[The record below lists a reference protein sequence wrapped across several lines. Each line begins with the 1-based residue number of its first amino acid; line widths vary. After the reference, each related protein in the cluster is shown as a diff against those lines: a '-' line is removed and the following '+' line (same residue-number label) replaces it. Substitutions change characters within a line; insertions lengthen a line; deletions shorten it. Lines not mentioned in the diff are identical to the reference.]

1 MVVCETHQLT
11 LFHGSLLHLLSNSK
25 LWRSRLIKC
34 LQGLCKS
41 WLCNRTQCIT
51 AGCKRSSSC
60 YEGTKNSLCQ
70 VSSLC
75 VDCAGELES
84 CGFCSLGPAF
94 QPVTPE
100 LADVLWPVSCV
111 GHGIDLLKSVVAMC
125 DCKGLGWEVVFP
137 K

>member
-1 MVVCETHQLT
+1 M
-11 LFHGSLLHLLSNSK
+11 
-25 LWRSRLIKC
+25 
-34 LQGLCKS
+34 
-41 WLCNRTQCIT
+41 
-51 AGCKRSSSC
+51 
-60 YEGTKNSLCQ
+60 
-70 VSSLC
+70 SSLC

-111 GHGIDLLKSVVAMC
+111 GHGIDLLRSVVAMC

-137 K
+137 KSFQKGEVQVRLLTHGRQGG